1 MIYRAFLSSEF
12 YLLKVFSVK
21 SIEILY
27 SFVIQSMIHVKI
39 GKNVTKM
46 LWKSKSL
53 FKTLRD
59 INGTWW
65 IIDNY
70 TISIYKYTKV
80 KFWIMKTEKREGK
93 NEGNFVPNLPI
104 YTSAIIYSI
113 TTFPNYSHLNHSNL
127 PPNQFHRRVKM
138 IRQTRRIVPINSSK
152 LLFQQLP
159 KFLPLDRQK
168 LCKLW
173 DTSCS

>member
-27 SFVIQSMIHVKI
+27 NFVIQSMIRVKI
-39 GKNVTKM
+39 GKIVTKM

-93 NEGNFVPNLPI
+93 NEGNFVPKLPI
-104 YTSAIIYSI
+104 YTPAIIHEELYHN
-113 TTFPNYSHLNHSNL
+113 F
-127 PPNQFHRRVKM
+127 
-138 IRQTRRIVPINSSK
+138 SK
-152 LLFQQLP
+152 LFPFKSQQFAP
-159 KFLPLDRQK
+159 EPISPPCENDSANAKNR
-168 LCKLW
+168 
-173 DTSCS
+173 TH